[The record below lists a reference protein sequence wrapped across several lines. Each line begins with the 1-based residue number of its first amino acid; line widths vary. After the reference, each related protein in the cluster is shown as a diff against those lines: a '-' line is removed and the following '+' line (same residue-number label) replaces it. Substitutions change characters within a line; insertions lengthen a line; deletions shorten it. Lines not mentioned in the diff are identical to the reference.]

1 MLKLIR
7 AGLLSMMFCVPLLAE
22 DKPAGWSE
30 QQVAKLPK
38 TETPIRLFNGK
49 DLEGW
54 DGQTAKYFKVDNGE
68 IVARNEKENAPK
80 ASTYLV
86 TNKKYRNLRLI
97 FESKLVESEM
107 HSGIALWGKTV
118 EKEGD
123 AFSYQGHL
131 IMYPSGYGFWDLYR
145 RNGIYKD
152 KDGAAKKVGHQHD
165 WNQMEIVA
173 IGSRIQF
180 ALNGHAVA
188 DWTDPKS
195 ELCEEGPLGLQ
206 LHSNSV
212 AQELRFRGLILTEN
226 PEEKLVTVEVK

>member
-1 MLKLIR
+1 MLTLIR
-7 AGLLSMMFCVPLLAE
+7 AGLFSLMFCVPLLAE
-22 DKPAGWSE
+22 DTPASWSE

-38 TETPIRLFNGK
+38 SETPIRLFNGK

-54 DGQTAKYFKVDNGE
+54 DGQTTKYFKVDNGE

-86 TNKKYRNLRLI
+86 TKKKYRNLRLI

-118 EKEGD
+118 EKAGD

-131 IMYPSGYGFWDLYR
+131 VMYPSGYGFWDLYR
-145 RNGIYKD
+145 RNGIYQD

-173 IGSRIQF
+173 VGSRIQF

-188 DWTDPKS
+188 DWTDPKP